1 MKFEVQN
8 GCFAYPGGRPLLQNI
23 SFGVEA
29 PRILAV
35 LGPNG
40 AGKSTLLRCMLGLL
54 PWQQGQTL
62 LDGHPLAALNK
73 NELWKT
79 VGYVPQQKRAPLS
92 CTALEMVLLGR
103 SAHLGLLAQPGKKD
117 EAIARECL
125 EKAGIPH
132 LANRPCGSLS
142 GGEYQLVLF
151 ARALAVQPRF
161 LVLDEPEASLDFKNQ
176 QLVLETMARLC
187 KEEGLGAVWITH
199 SPQNALALADDALLL
214 NREGAYRFGPA
225 GATLTAP
232 ALEWA
237 LEVPVHLS
245 RVEAAG
251 QSAWCVLPLGQ
262 QTKE

>member
-1 MKFEVQN
+1 MLFVINLFLEFAQAFIYKQRADHSEYALFEK
-8 GCFAYPGGRPLLQNI
+8 I
-23 SFGVEA
+23 GVKID
-29 PRILAV
+29 PTIK
-35 LGPNG
+35 LG
-40 AGKSTLLRCMLGLL
+40 
-54 PWQQGQTL
+54 
-62 LDGHPLAALNK
+62 
-73 NELWKT
+73 ELT
-79 VGYVPQQKRAPLS
+79 VGKQQ
-92 CTALEMVLLGR
+92 MV
-103 SAHLGLLAQPGKKD
+103 
-117 EAIARECL
+117 EIA
-125 EKAGIPH
+125 KAVSRDCK
-132 LANRPCGSLS
+132 L
-142 GGEYQLVLF
+142 
-151 ARALAVQPRF
+151 